1 MSNFLMSADFILG
14 NTVIKV
20 FLKLSEN
27 KFVHRIF
34 TKLPIAY
41 QRRQQF
47 NIINQQL
54 KYEMDIS
61 ENWN

>member
-1 MSNFLMSADFILG
+1 MICSYISISFQTYI
-14 NTVIKV
+14 IKV

-54 KYEMDIS
+54 KYEIDIC

>member
-1 MSNFLMSADFILG
+1 MVCSYISISFQTYI
-14 NTVIKV
+14 IKV
-20 FLKLSEN
+20 FLKLIEN

-54 KYEMDIS
+54 KYEMDIC

>member
-1 MSNFLMSADFILG
+1 MICSYISISFQTYI
-14 NTVIKV
+14 IKV
-20 FLKLSEN
+20 FLKLNEN

-54 KYEMDIS
+54 KYEMDIC